1 MALRNMRR
9 FEMPTKFDSRK
20 LRRVPVRKLLAKAL
34 PLHSL
39 ALIAAFA
46 AGLVHPASASA
57 CPDIDGLAD
66 MNCDGKLEVIFFGDS
81 ITAGTGDTLKMGGYP
96 GRMKLYFPNMV
107 VRNLGD
113 PGEKTNRGASR
124 AATRFSQYRTGDYA
138 MVMEGVNDYFN
149 DDRTPA
155 GTRSNIL
162 SIVRS
167 AKNSGALTTL
177 STLTDIRRDFQRPWV
192 LAVNGQI
199 KPHTSTDFFSL
210 GKGIIGS
217 DKLHPN
223 GSGYNLMAAHAAG
236 VLRNISSANR
246 PADRDGDGIYD
257 FAEPRFGTSAG
268 NADSDGDGLLDGT
281 EVFTYHS
288 NPLSVDSDGDGFAD
302 GFEVEFGT
310 DPTSRRPTAPHL
322 TDLHATES
330 APH

>member
-1 MALRNMRR
+1 MVRMLPIQSIRSLGAR
-9 FEMPTKFDSRK
+9 FGGPASR
-20 LRRVPVRKLLAKAL
+20 LLAPLAACAL
-34 PLHSL
+34 L
-39 ALIAAFA
+39 AA
-46 AGLVHPASASA
+46 PALA

-66 MNCDGKLEVIFFGDS
+66 MNCDGRLEVIFFGDS
-81 ITAGTGDTLKMGGYP
+81 ITAGTGDGLKLGGYP
-96 GRMKLYFPNMV
+96 GRLRTYFPNMI

-113 PGEKTNRGASR
+113 PGEKTNRGVSR
-124 AATRFSQYRTGDYA
+124 AASRFSQYRSGDYA
-138 MVMEGVNDYFN
+138 MIMEGVNDYFN
-149 DDRTPA
+149 DDRTPS

-192 LAVNGQI
+192 LAVNDQI
-199 KPHTSTDFFSL
+199 RPHTTTDFFSL
-210 GKGIIGS
+210 GRGIIGS

-223 GSGYNLMAAHAAG
+223 SSGYMVMAAHAAG
-236 VLRNISSANR
+236 TLRNLSAINR

-257 FAEPRFGTSAG
+257 FAEPRFGTSSG
-268 NADSDGDGLLDGT
+268 NGDSDGDGLLDGT
-281 EVFTYHS
+281 EVFVYHT
-288 NPLSVDSDGDGFAD
+288 NPLAVDSDGDGFAD

-322 TDLHATES
+322 TDLKAIEP